1 MQNFIKINDNDNVVV
16 ALNAIPQGEA
26 VAVEV
31 SGRECRITAREEIPA
46 GHKMAVCDI
55 PAGGEVLKY
64 GYRIGNAK
72 EEIPAGAW
80 IHTHNVGT
88 ALGDLLEYS
97 YEPVAA
103 VQDAGQTLPKSD
115 GAQDVTFMGF
125 KRPDGKV
132 GVRNEIWVIPTV
144 GCVNNVATAI
154 ARQANAFVRGTVEEV
169 IAFPHPYGCSQMGE
183 DQEHTRVILADLI
196 NHPNAG
202 GVLVLGLGCENSN
215 IGELMPYI
223 GEIGRAHV

>member
-1 MQNFIKINDNDNVVV
+1 MQNFLKINDNDNVVV
-16 ALNAIPQGEA
+16 ALNAIPRGETIT
-26 VAVEV
+26 VEV
-31 SGRECRITAREEIPA
+31 SGKESRITAREEIPA

-55 PAGGEVLKY
+55 PAGGEVIKY

-72 EEIPAGAW
+72 EDIPAGAW

-103 VQDAGQTLPKSD
+103 VAEAAAAETAAAETAAKERQDAGAGTDSA
-115 GAQDVTFMGF
+115 AQDATFMGF
-125 KRPDGKV
+125 RRTDGQV

-154 ARQANAFVRGTVEEV
+154 ARQANAPCRRSSRSLIPMAAHRWG
-169 IAFPHPYGCSQMGE
+169 M
-183 DQEHTRVILADLI
+183 TRSTPAPFWRI
-196 NHPNAG
+196 
-202 GVLVLGLGCENSN
+202 
-215 IGELMPYI
+215 
-223 GEIGRAHV
+223 